1 MMAVV
6 YKPTHKFLGQ
16 NAVSIEYELR
26 KLSQALTAQRA
37 DMDATRLGIFGKRD

>member
-1 MMAVV
+1 MPTVE

-26 KLSQALTAQRA
+26 KLAQTLVA
-37 DMDATRLGIFGKRD
+37 HAAEIDATRLAIFGKRD

>member
-1 MMAVV
+1 MPTVE

-16 NAVSIEYELR
+16 DAVSIEYELR

-37 DMDATRLGIFGKRD
+37 DMDANRLGIFGKRD